1 MPEPFCTVLA
11 AVAVLKRVH
20 FVFFSV
26 LSSVFTLSG
35 VYPLPGGGPSP
46 RSRGGLSSGSP
57 LVVPVAAWCS
67 AAWKC
72 DHDLHFAGRQGMR

>member
-1 MPEPFCTVLA
+1 MPEPFRAVLT

-26 LSSVFTLSG
+26 LSSVFTLNG

-46 RSRGGLSSGSP
+46 KSRGGLG
-57 LVVPVAAWCS
+57 C
-67 AAWKC
+67 
-72 DHDLHFAGRQGMR
+72 